1 MGKSAERDMT
11 FMALE
16 GGVTVFTLLIA
27 AEMLRQRRPWRSVL
41 ISSLA
46 VFATLTAMVVMWRG
60 R

>member
-1 MGKSAERDMT
+1 MT

-16 GGVTVFTLLIA
+16 GGLTVFTLLIA

>member
-1 MGKSAERDMT
+1 MLTAERDMS

-16 GGVTVFTLLIA
+16 GGVAVFPLLMAI
-27 AEMLRQRRPWRSVL
+27 EMLRQRRPWRSVL
-41 ISSLA
+41 VSSLA